1 MVYLNHSNGK
11 AREKRKLKMK
21 GNKKMS
27 NEELKC
33 YRDILLAKGE
43 QMKEKNLSS
52 AVLEYYKGLVLI
64 ENSIK
69 KQVSVYLNILQTFY
83 NNELITKEVYNTL
96 SQDFKNMKT
105 NFSLD

>member
-1 MVYLNHSNGK
+1 
-11 AREKRKLKMK
+11 
-21 GNKKMS
+21 MS

-52 AVLEYYKGLVLI
+52 AVEYYKGLVFI

-96 SQDFKNMKT
+96 SQDFRNMKT
-105 NFSLD
+105 NISLN

>member
-1 MVYLNHSNGK
+1 MVYLNHSSEK

-52 AVLEYYKGLVLI
+52 AVEYYKGLVLI

-96 SQDFKNMKT
+96 SQDFRNMKT
-105 NFSLD
+105 NISLN